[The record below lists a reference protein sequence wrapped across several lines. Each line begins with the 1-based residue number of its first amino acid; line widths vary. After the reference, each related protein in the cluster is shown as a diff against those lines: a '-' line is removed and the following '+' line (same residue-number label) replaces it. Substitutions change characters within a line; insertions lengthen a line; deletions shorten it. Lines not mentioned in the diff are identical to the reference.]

1 MAHNYFS
8 VADERSDSQNGISIL
23 KYKTKF
29 EIPAM
34 RCDDDMHIAH
44 EIQTRLNKSCKMKFL
59 PY

>member
-29 EIPAM
+29 EIN
-34 RCDDDMHIAH
+34 I
-44 EIQTRLNKSCKMKFL
+44 II
-59 PY
+59 